1 MSNSVDTRPLG
12 ALFETLSNDVFTLL
26 RQKIA
31 LARAE
36 MTANALGLALRVAG
50 VLTGAIIIAGGL
62 LAIAASVVLMAIEFG
77 LRPWL
82 AALLV
87 GVLAVTGG
95 ALMAHR
101 LFAGLRVGSLIPT
114 ETVNS
119 LKEDAAWL
127 RAETNK

>member
-26 RQKIA
+26 RQKTA

-36 MTANALGLALRVAG
+36 MTANALGVALRIAG

-95 ALMAHR
+95 ALMAQR
-101 LFAGLRVGSLIPT
+101 FFAGLRVGSLIPT

-119 LKEDAAWL
+119 LREDFAWL

>member
-1 MSNSVDTRPLG
+1 VSNSVDTRPLG